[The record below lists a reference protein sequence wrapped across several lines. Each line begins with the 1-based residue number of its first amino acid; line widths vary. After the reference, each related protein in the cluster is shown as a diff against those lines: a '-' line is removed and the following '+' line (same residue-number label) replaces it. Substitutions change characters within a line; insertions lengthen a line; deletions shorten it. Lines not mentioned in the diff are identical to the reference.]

1 MRDDQF
7 FEIDKSKT
15 TRQFFRNTQQLP
27 NALDNILY
35 QMADDYLGRQYIDN
49 TNYIVGYSVTVTN
62 TPKKAG
68 NPVTKSS
75 KKTNKSGQ
83 GRKTNIDW
91 IDDLNIIEAEKDI
104 LKDWFTQDGSFNEIS
119 VGQEKIFRPSRY
131 TNNHIDIYLENKNG
145 SDILFSSI
153 NFINTK
159 VTRRLPQ
166 GRNPVLSEKE
176 FNSLKAFNTALK
188 KSLIENYDTKVGK
201 L

>member
-15 TRQFFRNTQQLP
+15 TKQFFPNTQQLP

-49 TNYIVGYSVTVTN
+49 TNYIVNYSVTVTN

-83 GRKTNIDW
+83 GRKKDVAW
-91 IDDLNIIEAEKDI
+91 IDDLNLTNDKKDI
-104 LKDWFTQDGSFNEIS
+104 LKNWFTQDGSFNEIS
-119 VGQEKIFRPSRY
+119 VGRDGIFIPSRY

-159 VTRRLPQ
+159 LTRRLPQ
-166 GRNPVLSEKE
+166 GRNPVISEKE

-188 KSLIENYDTKVGK
+188 KSLIENYENR
-201 L
+201 